1 MNPLDLVESMLL
13 NTPYKA
19 VLFGSRANGTAKQN
33 SDSDIA
39 LIGTSRID
47 PILLMN
53 IEAIEK
59 ANFVQSV
66 DLIDFS
72 IVDGLMKKEIELHM
86 HDQVA

>member
-1 MNPLDLVESMLL
+1 MNPLELVESMLL

-33 SDSDIA
+33 SDWDIA
-39 LIGTSRID
+39 LIGPSQID

-53 IEAIEK
+53 IEEAIEK
-59 ANFVQSV
+59 ANFIQSV

-86 HDQVA
+86 Q

>member
-1 MNPLDLVESMLL
+1 MNPLELVESRLL
-13 NTPYKA
+13 KTIYKA

-33 SDSDIA
+33 SDWDIA
-39 LIGTSRID
+39 LIGPSRID

-53 IEAIEK
+53 IEEAIEK

-66 DLIDFS
+66 ALIDFS

-86 HDQVA
+86 Q

>member
-1 MNPLDLVESMLL
+1 MNPLELVVSMLL

-19 VLFGSRANGTAKQN
+19 ILFGSRASGTFKQN
-33 SDSDIA
+33 SDWDIA
-39 LIGTSRID
+39 LIGPSRID

-53 IEAIEK
+53 IEEAIEK

-72 IVDGLMKKEIELHM
+72 IVDGLMKKEIEVFI
-86 HDQVA
+86 Q

>member
-1 MNPLDLVESMLL
+1 MNPFNLVESMLF

-33 SDSDIA
+33 SNWDIA
-39 LIGTSRID
+39 LIGPSRID

-53 IEAIEK
+53 IEEAIEK
-59 ANFVQSV
+59 ANFVHRV

-72 IVDGLMKKEIELHM
+72 IVDGLMKKEIEAYI
-86 HDQVA
+86 Q